1 MVQIAVSG
9 GGIAGMAAALAA
21 GRSGHEVT
29 LFSGSAQAA
38 LVGGL
43 QLAPNG
49 WAALRDLGLT
59 AVAEQQSIR
68 LTEITVRS
76 LGNGSTLIR
85 LPLHDPYASFDR
97 AVLAGLLRDALA
109 AEDAVSVRQVNLAH
123 IHQLGDGVRLLADD
137 GTGGS
142 FAGLIAA
149 DGGNGLGRRHVTASQ
164 VPRSMS
170 AKLAMRALIALSSLP
185 AHFAL
190 PSSNLW
196 LGRGMHVVHYPI
208 GSMLNLVVTLPARE
222 ANRGW
227 QRRVFPA
234 TSPLAPLAHDSIR
247 WVQTPLAAAE
257 TADCWRRGGVVLAG
271 DAAHSM
277 PPHLAQGAGQGLRDA
292 ASLRRWLD
300 GAESIDPAFAGY
312 ARERAGEV
320 SGIVRKADLS
330 GRIMGLS
337 GPAAGL
343 RDIALNLGG
352 PQLMK
357 SWLAEVWAAD
367 PKLA

>member
-1 MVQIAVSG
+1 MQHFP
-9 GGIAGMAAALAA
+9 
-21 GRSGHEVT
+21 R
-29 LFSGSAQAA
+29 
-38 LVGGL
+38 
-43 QLAPNG
+43 P
-49 WAALRDLGLT
+49 
-59 AVAEQQSIR
+59 
-68 LTEITVRS
+68 
-76 LGNGSTLIR
+76 
-85 LPLHDPYASFDR
+85 R
-97 AVLAGLLRDALA
+97 ARP
-109 AEDAVSVRQVNLAH
+109 
-123 IHQLGDGVRLLADD
+123 
-137 GTGGS
+137 
-142 FAGLIAA
+142 
-149 DGGNGLGRRHVTASQ
+149 
-164 VPRSMS
+164 PR
-170 AKLAMRALIALSSLP
+170 
-185 AHFAL
+185 
-190 PSSNLW
+190 
-196 LGRGMHVVHYPI
+196 G
-208 GSMLNLVVTLPARE
+208 
-222 ANRGW
+222 
-227 QRRVFPA
+227 A
-234 TSPLAPLAHDSIR
+234 TSAISPPRAGKTPR
-247 WVQTPLAAAE
+247 PLAAAE
-257 TADCWRRGGVVLAG
+257 TAECWRRGGVVLAG